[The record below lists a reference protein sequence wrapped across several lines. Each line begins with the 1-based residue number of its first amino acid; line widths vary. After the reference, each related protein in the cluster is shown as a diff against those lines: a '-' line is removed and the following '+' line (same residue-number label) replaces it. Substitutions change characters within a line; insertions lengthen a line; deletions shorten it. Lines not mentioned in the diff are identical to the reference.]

1 MISLYYAAI
10 TGLMK
15 LLLLLLAR
23 WEVTGKE
30 HVPKK
35 GPLLI
40 VANHL
45 SLVDPPLLA
54 ASVPRAIH
62 FMAKREL
69 FTSFWSRLPV
79 QAYGAFPVQRRG
91 ISKEGLARAQKLLAG
106 GHALGAFPEGRRSRS
121 ARLQDADAGAALLA
135 LRAGV
140 MVLPVGIAG
149 TERLRTLRGW
159 LSRPRLQVNIGAPFS
174 LGPQAKK
181 PKAAELSQATQGL
194 MASIAQLL
202 PPSYRG
208 PYAAATPPAPAES
221 AARTEAVA
229 LGDNP

>member
-1 MISLYYAAI
+1 MISIYYAAI

-23 WEVTGKE
+23 WEVTGQE

-54 ASVPRAIH
+54 ASVPRPIY

-79 QAYGAFPVQRRG
+79 QAYGAFPVRRRG
-91 ISKEGLARAQKLLAG
+91 ISKEGLARAQKLLAA
-106 GHALGAFPEGRRSRS
+106 GHALGAFPEGRRSRD
-121 ARLQDADAGAALLA
+121 AQLQDADAGAALLA
-135 LRAGV
+135 LRAGA

-174 LGPQAKK
+174 LGTANRRPQGEEL
-181 PKAAELSQATQGL
+181 AAATQRL
-194 MASIAQLL
+194 MTSIAQLL

-208 PYAAATPPAPAES
+208 LYAAATPPVPAPQGAG
-221 AARTEAVA
+221 TEAVA
-229 LGDNP
+229 LGDKP